1 MESKEI
7 KEMCPIE
14 IIAQIR
20 KRQCI
25 RLVLIKQVVLTTT
38 TVLVRVSIAAV
49 KRHDQR
55 ERGEERVYL
64 AHTSSPLFILEGS
77 QEGISNR
84 TGTE

>member
-1 MESKEI
+1 VESKEI

-38 TVLVRVSIAAV
+38 VLVRVTIAAV